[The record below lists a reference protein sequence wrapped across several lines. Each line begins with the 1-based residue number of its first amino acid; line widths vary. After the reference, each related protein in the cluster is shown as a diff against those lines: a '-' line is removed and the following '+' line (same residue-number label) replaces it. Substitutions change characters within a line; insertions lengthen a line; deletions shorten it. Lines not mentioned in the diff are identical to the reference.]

1 MIPPPEYYKHL
12 ALSYSEVGTYEL
24 YLLGSAALLTFTAKY
39 GRFCSMYLSNHFQV
53 YFTKANFMVPIFRYI
68 LANFE
73 KLKNKNNVM
82 VLYLSKIK
90 KKEPLSTA
98 QRMKQNEIEKP
109 KKERAL

>member
-24 YLLGSAALLTFTAKY
+24 FLLGSAALLTFTAKY

-68 LANFE
+68 LANFVSE
-73 KLKNKNNVM
+73 T
-82 VLYLSKIK
+82 
-90 KKEPLSTA
+90 KE
-98 QRMKQNEIEKP
+98 QK
-109 KKERAL
+109 